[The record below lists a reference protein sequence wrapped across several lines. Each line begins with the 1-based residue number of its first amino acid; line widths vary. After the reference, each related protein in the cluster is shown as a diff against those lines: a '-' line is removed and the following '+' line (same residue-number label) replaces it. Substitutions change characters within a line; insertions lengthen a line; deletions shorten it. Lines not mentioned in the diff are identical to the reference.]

1 MTAINEPEGL
11 DAAIVKAIKSLD
23 WTQAEFGITPNDNEY
38 VEVLKPLIE
47 LERLKSGRDVLVW
60 STGGIAEFTEEGKEA
75 IPAKIADLDTRIQA
89 IERSE

>member
-1 MTAINEPEGL
+1 MSTLNQEAFKKYFEANLLDGDDVNDCGKAML
-11 DAAIVKAIKSLD
+11 DARDVYETLAP
-23 WTQAEFGITPNDNEY
+23 F
-38 VEVLKPLIE
+38 IE